1 MLSPNDMLWQL
12 LFQFFIAL
20 VMVFATV
27 GFAAGVG
34 LIVAS
39 ARTLGVL
46 QGLNRWISTR
56 GAFKALDAPRSTE
69 QFSHRNRRWVGG
81 LLMAGGV
88 FAAFGLV
95 VSVDPAAFGKTVAR
109 GDMATV
115 VAIAAGTLRWFLAV
129 GSVVGVIVG
138 FMLFFVPGSLASLEK
153 HANRWF
159 SPRQVMRGGDDM
171 RLSVDKLVEAHPA
184 PSGWILA
191 CTTLGAVVYAAVLL
205 FARS

>member
-56 GAFKALDAPRSTE
+56 GAFKALDTPRSTE

-115 VAIAAGTLRWFLAV
+115 ATIAAGTLRWFLAV

-138 FMLFFVPGSLASLEK
+138 FMLFFVPDSLATLEK

>member
-1 MLSPNDMLWQL
+1 MLLHNDLLWQL

-27 GFAAGVG
+27 GFATGVG
-34 LIVAS
+34 LIIAS

-56 GAFKALDAPRSTE
+56 GAFKALDTPRSTE

-81 LLMAGGV
+81 LLMAGGL
-88 FAAFGLV
+88 FAVFGLV
-95 VSVDPAAFGKTVAR
+95 MSVDPAAFGKTVTR

-129 GSVVGVIVG
+129 GSVVGVVVG
-138 FMLFFVPGSLASLEK
+138 FMLFVVPDSLATLEK

-171 RLSVDKLVEAHPA
+171 RLGVDKLVEAHPA

-205 FARS
+205 FARG

>member
-1 MLSPNDMLWQL
+1 MLSPNNMLWQF

-20 VMVFATV
+20 VMVFAAV
-27 GFAAGVG
+27 GCATGVG

-39 ARTLGVL
+39 TRTLGVL
-46 QGLNRWISTR
+46 RGLNRWISTR
-56 GAFKALDAPRSTE
+56 GAFKALDTPRSTE

-81 LLMAGGV
+81 LLMAGGL

-95 VSVDPAAFGKTVAR
+95 VSVDAAAFAKTVAR

-115 VAIAAGTLRWFLAV
+115 TGIVAGTLRWFLAV
-129 GSVVGVIVG
+129 GSVAGVIVG
-138 FMLFFVPGSLASLEK
+138 FMLFFVPDSLATLEK

-171 RLSVDKLVEAHPA
+171 RLSVDKLVETHPS
-184 PSGWILA
+184 PSGWILT
-191 CTTLGAVVYAAVLL
+191 CTMLGAMIYAAVLL

>member
-1 MLSPNDMLWQL
+1 MLSPNNMLWQM

-20 VMVFATV
+20 VMVFAAV
-27 GFAAGVG
+27 GFATGVG

-46 QGLNRWISTR
+46 RGLNRWISTR
-56 GAFKALDAPRSTE
+56 GAFRALDAPRNTE
-69 QFSHRNRRWVGG
+69 QFSHSHRRWIGG

-95 VSVDPAAFGKTVAR
+95 MSVDPVAFGKTVAR

-115 VAIAAGTLRWFLAV
+115 AAIVAATLRWFLAV
-129 GSVVGVIVG
+129 GSVAGVIVG
-138 FMLFFVPGSLASLEK
+138 FMLFFVPGSLATLEK

-171 RLSVDKLVEAHPA
+171 RLGVDKLVEAHPA
-184 PSGWILA
+184 PSGWVLA

-205 FARS
+205 FARG